1 VTADSYKATKRLE
14 GCNSDTLQMAIALL
28 CKIKSLKEQHDA
40 QQAAAEAKS
49 SAMIAY
55 FRSFTP
61 HHMLANENY
70 HKVLWTL
77 AEDDEAGHF
86 KAWADC
92 MTFQVGSTATSVARM
107 AAPMSPTPPMAAAP
121 FTPRPA
127 VGPTGWSPGK
137 PGVGRGGLGNS
148 VHAPGPS
155 KRH

>member
-92 MTFQVGSTATSVARM
+92 MTCQVGSTAASVARM
-107 AAPMSPTPPMAAAP
+107 TGPMSPASPMAGQGG
-121 FTPRPA
+121 RPA
-127 VGPTGWSPGK
+127 AGPTGWQPGT
-137 PGVGRGGLGNS
+137 PGIGRGGLGNS

-155 KRH
+155 KRR